1 MDEVTHIFAGPPE
14 MKSQDFAFLREEGMQ
29 LLRSVAALSWT
40 DHNLHD
46 PGVTLLEACCY
57 AITEMG
63 LRSGMPMRDLLASDA
78 NGRPQDFVTAASIL
92 PVAPITQKD
101 IRKILIDHPM
111 VQNAWVFPL
120 ESEPAGKIKV
130 LLEFAEKQLNNNN
143 FAVTVLPPALG
154 FEVEADIALPFWDE
168 EDARPFGEDVTLQNV
183 TFQAFAPGVFWTPI
197 EGTTSYFARITVQYQ
212 PPVGPVANRDLS
224 VVAQINTTLPDPL
237 TQIPLVLDEL
247 MTLIDTLGDNSPAD
261 VTLLKEYNRWVTRA
275 NNAVRTIQRH
285 MTAYRNL
292 CEDFTAFKAVRLQE
306 VAVTTN
312 IDVNAGVLLEDLLAD
327 IFLSIDRYITP
338 VNIFRSL
345 TDLQP
350 ELGADGIF
358 EGPHMASGFL
368 PDNALTATNL
378 PEHVF
383 TSDILRLILQHRDQ
397 RGTDV
402 EQREDVT
409 SRRISAVRNLSL
421 ALFMDNRV
429 ITTNARDALCLI
441 NSQQHIPHLSPTKS
455 KIVFYRNGL
464 MVPYDLNLAITMFEE
479 RKQAQLDQPVT
490 GPDDIALPAGDN
502 YPVSSYYPIQ
512 QDLPVVYGVGSAGLP
527 ESATPARRAQ
537 ALQLQ
542 GYLFFF
548 EQLTAGLASQLGN
561 LNAFFSA
568 APDEDKTIF
577 QQPLYNLPQ
586 VEQLLRAYNP
596 ATSFDAFKNDANNN
610 YRTALRQASEN
621 KDQFLA
627 RRNRVLNHL
636 LAMFGEDM
644 YDTTSLAYHEASI
657 VQDAALLPLP
667 QLLQI
672 QQSQRD
678 QASQQLIREK
688 SAFFR
693 DLPLL
698 SRHRAQSF
706 GNPVWNAPHLLQ
718 VFPLQG
724 AFGWHLLDA
733 SGAPVLRH
741 ATPVPSEAIARIN
754 AATAMALAKF
764 SANFSTALEPDG
776 VNLRVQLKPHPDE
789 AAVAVTPAVFA
800 NPAAAAAAIATI
812 VDAMLQHWR
821 TYSHTPLERRLQHLL
836 EVVVKERRP
845 LLTDPGVYFEIY
857 DEPPPIQKMFRL
869 WSLPGFTGAELLRS
883 TSGYVA
889 ATDPLAVAAAEAA
902 IQTTI
907 SRGLRYDN
915 FVVTQS
921 GPNFFGV
928 ELRLQNGTPIAEA
941 PAVFAS
947 EAQAK
952 AAVMQVWQHLHRFMS
967 AEGFY
972 MAEHL
977 LLAPKEPPVTE
988 LVIQDVKDPYSFQVT
1003 FVFPS
1008 GYAQD
1013 FNGGAR
1019 ELSRPE
1025 KYRDPEFRKHA
1036 EQQVRKSCPSHI
1048 LPRVL
1053 WVDRELPGAPPNA
1066 PGFGNFEAR
1075 YRLWQEAWIA
1085 DETNETVIR
1094 PLRNSLVTMLNLI
1107 YEDLENG

>member
-14 MKSQDFAFLREEGMQ
+14 MKSQDFAFLREEGMK
-29 LLRSVAALSWT
+29 LLRSVAAASWT

-46 PGVTLLEACCY
+46 PGITLLEACCY

-92 PVAPITQKD
+92 PVAPITQRD

-130 LLEFAEKQLNNNN
+130 LLEFADKQLNSNN
-143 FAVTVLPPALG
+143 FAVTVLPLLLG
-154 FEVEADIALPFWDE
+154 FEVEIDVALPFWDE
-168 EDARPFGEDVTLQNV
+168 EEARPFAQDVTLQNV

-197 EGTTSYFARITVQYQ
+197 EGTTSWFARITVQYQ
-212 PPVGPVANRDLS
+212 PPVGPVANQDLT
-224 VVAQINTTLPDPL
+224 VVAQINTPLADPL
-237 TQIPLVLDEL
+237 TQIPLVLSEL
-247 MTLIDTLGDNSPAD
+247 MTLVDTLGDNSPAD
-261 VTLLKEYNRWVTRA
+261 QSLLKQYNRWVTRA
-275 NNAVRTIQRH
+275 GSAVHTIQRH

-306 VAVTTN
+306 VAVTAN
-312 IDVNAGVLLEDLLAD
+312 IDVNAGVILEELLAD
-327 IFLSIDRYITP
+327 ILLSIDRYITP
-338 VNIFRSL
+338 VNLFRSL
-345 TDLQP
+345 PGLQQ
-350 ELGADGIF
+350 ELEADDIF
-358 EGPHMASGFL
+358 EGPQMASGFL
-368 PDNALTATNL
+368 PDDELTATNL

-383 TSDILRLILQHRDQ
+383 TSDILRLILQHRDS
-397 RGTDV
+397 RLTDV

-409 SRRISAVRNLSL
+409 TRRISAVRNLSL

-441 NSQQHIPHLSPTKS
+441 NSQQHVPHLSPTKS

-464 MVPYDLNLAITMFEE
+464 AIPYDLSLAITLFET
-479 RKQAQLDQPVT
+479 RKQQELNSPVT
-490 GPDDIALPAGDN
+490 GPDDIALPSGDN

-512 QDLPVVYGVGSAGLP
+512 QDLPVVYGVGYAGLP
-527 ESATPARRAQ
+527 ETATVARRAQ

-548 EQLTAGLASQLGN
+548 EQLTAGLSSQLAN
-561 LNAFFSA
+561 LNSFFSA
-568 APDEDKTIF
+568 SPDEERTIF
-577 QQPLYNLPQ
+577 QQPLYHLPQ
-586 VEQLLRAYNP
+586 VSQLLRGFNG
-596 ATSFDAFKNDANNN
+596 TDFEQFKNDGNNS
-610 YRTALRQASEN
+610 YQTALLQASESRE
-621 KDQFLA
+621 QFLV

-636 LAMFGEDM
+636 LAILGEDM

-657 VQDAALLPLP
+657 VPDAALLPLP
-667 QLLQI
+667 QLLQV
-672 QQSQRD
+672 QQAQRD

-688 SAFFR
+688 SAFLR
-693 DLPLL
+693 DLPAL

-706 GNPVWNAPHLLQ
+706 GNPVWNAAHLLQ
-718 VFPLQG
+718 VFPAQG
-724 AFGWHLLDA
+724 AFRWQLLDA
-733 SGAPVLRH
+733 SGVPVLRH
-741 ATPVPSEAIARIN
+741 ATPVASEAIARMN

-764 SANFSTALEPDG
+764 AVNFSTLAEG
-776 VNLRVQLKPHPDE
+776 ASLRVVLKPHPDE
-789 AAVAVTPAVFA
+789 DAVAVSPDVFP
-800 NPAAAAAAIATI
+800 NPAAATVAINAA

-821 TYSHTPLERRLQHLL
+821 THSLTPLERRLHHLL
-836 EVVVKERRP
+836 EIVVKERRP
-845 LLTDPGVYFEIY
+845 LLFEPGVYFEIY

-869 WSLPGFTGAELLRS
+869 WSLPGFTGVELLRS
-883 TSGYVA
+883 SAGYTA

-902 IQTTI
+902 IQTAI

-915 FVVTQS
+915 FHITQS

-928 ELRLQNGTPIAEA
+928 ELRLQDGTPIAEA

-947 EAQAK
+947 LAQAK
-952 AAVMQVWQHLHRFMS
+952 AAVMQIWQHLHRFMS

-977 LLAPKEPPVTE
+977 LLAPTEPPVTE
-988 LVIQDVKDPYSFQVT
+988 LVIKEVKDPYSFQVT

-1013 FNGGAR
+1013 FNGGPR
-1019 ELSRPE
+1019 EFSRPE
-1025 KYRDPEFRKHA
+1025 KYRDAEFRKHA

-1048 LPRVL
+1048 LPRIL
-1053 WVDRELPGAPPNA
+1053 WVDRELPGAPPGS

-1075 YRLWQEAWIA
+1075 YRAWQEAWIA
-1085 DETNETVIR
+1085 DETNETAIR
-1094 PLRNSLVTMLNLI
+1094 PLRNALVAILNLI

>member
-1 MDEVTHIFAGPPE
+1 MDEVTPIFAGPPE
-14 MKSQDFAFLREEGMQ
+14 MKSQDFAFLREEGMKV
-29 LLRSVAALSWT
+29 LRSVAALSWT

-46 PGVTLLEACCY
+46 PGITLLEACCY

-78 NGRPQDFVTAASIL
+78 GGRPQDFVTAAGIL
-92 PVAPITQKD
+92 PTAPVTQRD

-130 LLEFAEKQLNNNN
+130 LLEFTDKQLNSNN

-154 FEVEADIALPFWDE
+154 FEVEVDVAFPFWDE
-168 EDARPFGEDVTLQNV
+168 EDARPFGEDVILQNV

-197 EGTTSYFARITVQYQ
+197 EGTTSWFARINVQYQ
-212 PPVGPVANRDLS
+212 PPVGPAANRDLA
-224 VVAQINTTLPDPL
+224 VVAQINTPLPDPL
-237 TQIPLVLDEL
+237 AQIPLVLNEL
-247 MTLIDTLGDNSPAD
+247 MTLTDTLGDNSPAD
-261 VTLLKEYNRWVTRA
+261 QTLLKQYNRWVTRA
-275 NNAVRTIQRH
+275 NSAVRTIQRH

-306 VAVTTN
+306 VAVTAN
-312 IDVNAGVLLEDLLAD
+312 IDVNAGVIPEELLAD
-327 IFLSIDRYITP
+327 IFVSIDRYITP
-338 VNIFRSL
+338 VNQFRSL
-345 TDLQP
+345 TDLQR
-350 ELGADGIF
+350 ELGADEIF
-358 EGPHMASGFL
+358 EGPFMASGFL
-368 PDNALTATNL
+368 PDELLTATNL

-441 NSQQHIPHLSPTKS
+441 NSQQHVPHLSPTKS

-464 MVPYDLNLAITMFEE
+464 AVPYDLELAITLFEA
-479 RKQAQLDQPVT
+479 RKQEQLDNPVT

-512 QDLPVVYGVGSAGLP
+512 QDLPVVYGVGYAGLP
-527 ESATPARRAQ
+527 ESATLARRAQ

-561 LNAFFSA
+561 LNAFFSS
-568 APDEDKTIF
+568 APDEERTIF
-577 QQPLYNLPQ
+577 QQPLYDLPE
-586 VEQLLRAYNP
+586 VRQLLRAYNP
-596 ATSFDAFKNDANNN
+596 AGSFEAFMNDAQNG
-610 YRTALRQASEN
+610 YRTALRAASEN
-621 KDQFLA
+621 KEQFLA

-636 LAMFGEDM
+636 LAIFGEDM

-657 VQDAALLPLP
+657 VPDAASLPLP
-667 QLLQI
+667 QLLQV
-672 QQSQRD
+672 QQAQRD

-688 SAFFR
+688 SAFLR
-693 DLPLL
+693 DLPSL

-706 GNPVWNAPHLLQ
+706 GNPVWNAAHLLR
-718 VFPLQG
+718 VFRVQG
-724 AFGWHLLDA
+724 AYGWQLPDA
-733 SGAPVLRH
+733 AGTPVLQHAAPV
-741 ATPVPSEAIARIN
+741 ASEAIAGMN

-764 SANFSTALEPDG
+764 SGNFSTIAEG
-776 VNLRVQLKPHPDE
+776 ASLRVVLKAHPDAE
-789 AAVAVTPAVFA
+789 AVAMSPGLYP
-800 NPAAAAAAIATI
+800 NPAAATTAINTI
-812 VDAMLQHWR
+812 VAAMLEHWR
-821 TYSHTPLERRLQHLL
+821 THSLTPLERRLQHLL
-836 EVVVKERRP
+836 EVMVKERRQ
-845 LLTDPGVYFEIY
+845 LLTEPDVYFEIY

-869 WSLPGFTGAELLRS
+869 WSLPGFTGVELLRS
-883 TSGYVA
+883 SGGYTA

-902 IQTTI
+902 IQTVI

-915 FVVTQS
+915 FAITQS

-928 ELRLQNGTPIAEA
+928 ELRLQDGTPIAEA
-941 PAVFAS
+941 PAVFATL
-947 EAQAK
+947 AQAK
-952 AAVMQVWQHLHRFMS
+952 AAVMQIWMHLHRFMS

-977 LLAPKEPPVTE
+977 LLAPKEPPATE
-988 LVIQDVKDPYSFQVT
+988 LAIKEVKDPYSFQVT

-1019 ELSRPE
+1019 EFSRPE

-1036 EQQVRKSCPSHI
+1036 EKQVRKSCPSHI

-1066 PGFGNFEAR
+1066 PGFGNFETR

-1085 DETNETVIR
+1085 DETDETVIR
-1094 PLRNSLVTMLNLI
+1094 PLRNSLVEILNLI
-1107 YEDLENG
+1107 YENAEDE

>member
-14 MKSQDFAFLREEGMQ
+14 MKSQDFAFLREEGMK
-29 LLRSVAALSWT
+29 LLRSVASASWT

-46 PGVTLLEACCY
+46 PGITLLEACCY

-78 NGRPQDFVTAASIL
+78 NGRSQDFVTAANIL
-92 PVAPITQKD
+92 PVAPITQRD

-130 LLEFAEKQLNNNN
+130 LLEFADKQLNSNN
-143 FAVTVLPPALG
+143 FAVTVLPPLLG
-154 FEVEADIALPFWDE
+154 FDVEVDVALPFWDE
-168 EDARPFGEDVTLQNV
+168 EEALPFSENVTLQNV

-212 PPVGPVANRDLS
+212 PSVGPVTNRDLT
-224 VVAQINTTLPDPL
+224 VVAQINTQLADPL
-237 TQIPLVLDEL
+237 AQIPLVLNEL
-247 MTLIDTLGDNSPAD
+247 MITIDTLGDNSPAD
-261 VTLLKEYNRWVTRA
+261 QTLLKQYNRWVTRA
-275 NNAVRTIQRH
+275 NNAMKTIQRH
-285 MTAYRNL
+285 MAAYRNL

-306 VAVTTN
+306 VAVTAN
-312 IDVNAGVLLEDLLAD
+312 IDVNAGVILEELLAD
-327 IFLSIDRYITP
+327 ILLSIDRYITP
-338 VNIFRSL
+338 VNLFRGL
-345 TDLQP
+345 TDLQQVL
-350 ELGADGIF
+350 EADDIF
-358 EGPHMASGFL
+358 EGPQMATGFL
-368 PDNALTATNL
+368 PDDALTATNL

-409 SRRISAVRNLSL
+409 SRRISAVRNLNL

-464 MVPYDLNLAITMFEE
+464 AMPYDLNQAITMFEE
-479 RKQAQLDQPVT
+479 RKQEQLNSPVT
-490 GPDDIALPAGDN
+490 GPDDIALPTGDN

-512 QDLPVVYGVGSAGLP
+512 QDLPVVYGVGYAGLP
-527 ESATPARRAQ
+527 DSATLARRGQ

-561 LNAFFSA
+561 LNAIFSA
-568 APDEDKTIF
+568 APDEERTIF

-586 VEQLLRAYNP
+586 IEQLLRGYNP
-596 ATSFDAFKNDANNN
+596 GGSFDAFKNDENNS
-610 YRTALRQASEN
+610 YRTALRQASES
-621 KDQFLA
+621 KDQFLI

-657 VQDAALLPLP
+657 VPNAASLLLP

-672 QQSQRD
+672 QQAQRD

-693 DLPLL
+693 DLPSL

-706 GNPVWNAPHLLQ
+706 GNPVWNAAHLLQ
-718 VFPLQG
+718 IFPTQG
-724 AFGWHLLDA
+724 AFGWNLLDA

-741 ATPVPSEAIARIN
+741 AAPVPSESIARMN

-764 SANFSTALEPDG
+764 STNFSTQVEGAS
-776 VNLRVQLKPHPDE
+776 LRVLLKAHPEED
-789 AAVAVTPAVFA
+789 AVAISPAVFP
-800 NPAAAAAAIATI
+800 NPAAATVAINAA

-821 TYSHTPLERRLQHLL
+821 IYSLTPLERRLHHLL

-845 LLTDPGVYFEIY
+845 LLFLPGVYFEIY

-869 WSLPGFTGAELLRS
+869 WSLPGFAGVELLRS
-883 TSGYVA
+883 TDGYTA

-915 FVVTQS
+915 FVITQS

-928 ELRLQNGTPIAEA
+928 ELRLQDGTPIAEA
-941 PAVFAS
+941 PAVFATM
-947 EAQAK
+947 AQAK
-952 AAVMQVWQHLHRFMS
+952 TAVMQIWQHLHRFMS

-977 LLAPKEPPVTE
+977 LLAPKDLPITQ
-988 LVIQDVKDPYSFQVT
+988 LVIPEVKDPYSFQVT

-1008 GYAQD
+1008 GYAQN
-1013 FNGGAR
+1013 FSGGPR

-1025 KYRDPEFRKHA
+1025 KYRDPEFRKHS

-1053 WVDRELPGAPPNA
+1053 WVDRELPAAPANS
-1066 PGFGNFEAR
+1066 PGFGNFETR
-1075 YRLWQEAWIA
+1075 YRAWQEAWIA